1 MQEKGEHL
9 SYKMIGEEVKGGKKM
24 KYLKIEAKIL
34 DKDKMATLITREGFD
49 DSVSSTLEIIG
60 ILENIKKQE
69 LDKLNSI
76 KRIQKNG

>member
-1 MQEKGEHL
+1 M
-9 SYKMIGEEVKGGKKM
+9 MA

-34 DKDKMATLITREGFD
+34 DKEKMATLITREGFD